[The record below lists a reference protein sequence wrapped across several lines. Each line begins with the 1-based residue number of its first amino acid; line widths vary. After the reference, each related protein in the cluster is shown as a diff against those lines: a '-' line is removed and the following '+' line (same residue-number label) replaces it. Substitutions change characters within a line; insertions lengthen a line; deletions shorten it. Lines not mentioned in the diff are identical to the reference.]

1 MDTLHVVTAIANPI
15 RWQGRAQLYHQYE
28 EHMPDSGVHL
38 TVVECAYGDRPHEFA
53 DNLRIT
59 HVPVRAH
66 SVLWIKENLLTIGLG
81 RLPQDWRNVA
91 WIDADV
97 TFRRPD
103 WAMETVHALQQ
114 YDVVQPSSDC
124 YDLGPNDKHLQV
136 HRSFCRLACDDAPI
150 ASNSCTFAH
159 PGYAWAATRR
169 SLRTRREITASRR
182 LLVGRY
188 RVVPLTVKFVTSDVD
203 CGHFLVGDFDACG
216 VEIAAHL
223 ETGFGGGRCDQLHD
237 YLVTDQRL
245 GAPVL
250 GDGCKQPMLASR
262 PGESH
267 PQALLEPYVKLS
279 LHTAPDAQ
287 PPTDGVERPYLVPGL
302 LPSPVGPGPRLSNA
316 APSVQSHCRTFN
328 PTTSRS
334 APVPRIGTQALAVFA
349 TWASPLTSGRQVL
362 TFHTRAWS
370 GFAPPI
376 CRMPLR
382 QASGPPP
389 S

>member
-1 MDTLHVVTAIANPI
+1 LFFRTLKVSFSIFHLARPQPASSTTVSGPTGRSVTK
-15 RWQGRAQLYHQYE
+15 L
-28 EHMPDSGVHL
+28 
-38 TVVECAYGDRPHEFA
+38 FA
-53 DNLRIT
+53 VGGL
-59 HVPVRAH
+59 AA
-66 SVLWIKENLLTIGLG
+66 SV
-81 RLPQDWRNVA
+81 
-91 WIDADV
+91 
-97 TFRRPD
+97 
-103 WAMETVHALQQ
+103 
-114 YDVVQPSSDC
+114 
-124 YDLGPNDKHLQV
+124 
-136 HRSFCRLACDDAPI
+136 DD
-150 ASNSCTFAH
+150 
-159 PGYAWAATRR
+159 
-169 SLRTRREITASRR
+169 
-182 LLVGRY
+182 
-188 RVVPLTVKFVTSDVD
+188 
-203 CGHFLVGDFDACG
+203 
-216 VEIAAHL
+216 
-223 ETGFGGGRCDQLHD
+223 
-237 YLVTDQRL
+237 
-245 GAPVL
+245 
-250 GDGCKQPMLASR
+250 LASR